1 MGIDL
6 HSACAQ
12 VMAWQQHLAGVS
24 LRWSET
30 EKAESLAMLSAECF
44 RLHRSLEEVLESS
57 QLLKMLPEELLLR
70 IFTRLDAKTLGTLE
84 SVSRRFG
91 SGLVDRAVAHAAVE
105 QHGEKLAALQPKYLS
120 VARRLWCLEVA
131 VEAGTSFVENAAQQV
146 ESNEAGWVWPVTSPF
161 ANEDQGAHALATV
174 LAASASPRPPPP
186 PPPPPVT
193 PPPEQDAVDAS
204 PRQKALV
211 KLVSKLATG
220 GERGFVEP
228 ESPAGAVQW
237 LADELHREALSVP
250 DRTFTLDA
258 IKTLLGEVPGTYCK
272 LEPKEKLVLIRATW
286 QHCNKAVGTRD
297 GLTQAITR
305 GLQLYSQLKQDN
317 AKFPEKIELLQ
328 KIHQQQAQ
336 QPERWANDQRQQR
349 LHMPEQSHFQVTL
362 MLAGAMRENGM
373 CPSAVALLRQV
384 AAKCSGDEERSHL
397 WARGCIDAARELRR
411 LGELGP
417 CEQLYREILG
427 VQERICKPTDL
438 RRISVEVHLVSLLVE
453 CGNLLEAETR
463 QRSLAAVCRQIA
475 DELAAKKLEQL
486 IQQDTGHHSD
496 AIFQLDGFVH
506 AFESLAGHSSTPRV
520 VFSFNIGFEKDLGLY
535 QLLMRQGKHE
545 EAQQVVAPA
554 MLDLYFAMLS
564 ESWDG
569 AWFGNDGYG
578 SEGMLR
584 AEPREWAARREQLEE
599 LLSVDQVQKS
609 VEAKFS
615 ALVLKLVAEVGMVH
629 ASTLFMRGRQAFVLQ
644 HYGKLQDA
652 RAHLETLVTDF
663 GTSIAPGA
671 AIHNNW
677 HKRSALYAVAGL
689 EKILGALGLR
699 EERDVLRRRCVEA
712 EGDPGKLEEH
722 DLRIRVAEGVRD
734 GNWVVVNS
742 SLSSLLEHKCTDES
756 GRYFKL
762 VGYGNLIA
770 WSMQGHQLD
779 AEPLLREARELELDR
794 ADKFDLAG
802 RNLDLARILFVLAA
816 ADFDKQVNS
825 TAMESRLKEA
835 EQVLTEAI
843 MVDVGPNQQSLFPNK
858 QRVAIC
864 KYLLALVLKLAAAV
878 LKLKYDSALEEALE
892 GTLNDVAAHA
902 VATSSELLARQR
914 NERLDKLEQAT
925 RLMEELVSCHNGE
938 DADTFHK
945 KYTSDFISDNVPM
958 PDDVCK
964 IPDHD
969 GCCQAVARLLQL
981 QERHEEASEWWE
993 EWEEGMSEGGD
1004 EDEEEDEETTQDEDA
1019 QGNAKRV
1026 RHDTR

>member
-1 MGIDL
+1 MTGIDL

-12 VMAWQQHLAGVS
+12 VMAWQQHLAGIN
-24 LRWSET
+24 LRWGET
-30 EKAESLAMLSAECF
+30 GKAESLAVLSAECF

-70 IFTRLDAKTLGTLE
+70 IFTRLDAKALGTLE

-120 VARRLWCLEVA
+120 AARRLWSLEVA
-131 VEAGTSFVENAAQQV
+131 VEAGTSFVTNAAQQV
-146 ESNEAGWVWPVTSPF
+146 ESNEASWVWPVTSPF

-174 LAASASPRPPPP
+174 LAASASPPPP
-186 PPPPPVT
+186 PPPPPV
-193 PPPEQDAVDAS
+193 PPLPEQDLAVDAS

-220 GERGFVEP
+220 GERAFVEP

-237 LADELHREALSVP
+237 LADELHRGALSAP

-272 LEPKEKLVLIRATW
+272 LEPKEKLVLIRTMW
-286 QHCNKAVGTRD
+286 QHCNKTVGTRD

-305 GLQLYSQLKQDN
+305 GLQLYSELKRDN
-317 AKFPEKIELLQ
+317 AEFPEKIELLQ
-328 KIHQQQAQ
+328 KIREQQAQ
-336 QPERWANDQRQQR
+336 QPERWANDQRQ
-349 LHMPEQSHFQVTL
+349 HMPEQSHFQVTL

-384 AAKCSGDEERSHL
+384 AAKCSGHEERSHL
-397 WARGCIDAARELRR
+397 WARECINAARELRR

-438 RRISVEVHLVSLLVE
+438 GRISVEVHLVSLLVE

-475 DELAAKKLEQL
+475 DELAAKKLEQQL
-486 IQQDTGHHSD
+486 IQQDTDHRLD
-496 AIFQLDGFVH
+496 AMFQRNGFVH

-520 VFSFNIGFEKDLGLY
+520 IFSNNVGFEKDLGLY

-564 ESWDG
+564 GSWDG
-569 AWFGNDGYG
+569 AWLGTGEG
-578 SEGMLR
+578 GGGTGEGMPR
-584 AEPREWAARREQLEE
+584 AEPQEWAARREQLEE
-599 LLSVDQVQKS
+599 LLGVDQVQKS

-629 ASTLFMRGRQAFVLQ
+629 ASTLFVRGRQAFVLR

-671 AIHNNW
+671 ANDC
-677 HKRSALYAVAGL
+677 ALCAVEGL
-689 EKILGALGLR
+689 ETILGALGLR
-699 EERDVLRRRCVEA
+699 EEYKVLRRRCVEA
-712 EGDPGKLEEH
+712 EGDPEKLKEH
-722 DLRIRVAEGVRD
+722 DLRIRVMEEVRN
-734 GNWVVVNS
+734 GNWAAVTS
-742 SLSSLLEHKCTDES
+742 GLSSLLELKGTDKS
-756 GRYFKL
+756 SRYCDL
-762 VGYGNLIA
+762 VVYGNLIA

-779 AEPLLREARELELDR
+779 AEPLLREARELELNCASR
-794 ADKFDLAG
+794 LHLAD
-802 RNLDLARILFVLAA
+802 RNLDLARILFVLSA

-843 MVDVGPNQQSLFPNK
+843 MVDVTESAFPNK
-858 QRVAIC
+858 QCVATC

-925 RLMEELVSCHNGE
+925 RLMVELVSCHKGK
-938 DADTFHK
+938 DADTFRE
-945 KYTSDFISDNVPM
+945 YTGDPISSNVPM

-969 GCCQAVARLLQL
+969 VCCQAVARLLQL

-993 EWEEGMSEGGD
+993 EWEEGMGEGSD
-1004 EDEEEDEETTQDEDA
+1004 EDEDEDEETTQDEDA

>member
-1 MGIDL
+1 MAGIDL

-70 IFTRLDAKTLGTLE
+70 IFTCLDAKTLGTLE

-120 VARRLWCLEVA
+120 AARRLWCLEVA
-131 VEAGTSFVENAAQQV
+131 VEAGTNFVENAAQQV
-146 ESNEAGWVWPVTSPF
+146 ESNGASWVWPVTSPF

-186 PPPPPVT
+186 PPPPVP

-237 LADELHREALSVP
+237 LADELHREELSVP

-305 GLQLYSQLKQDN
+305 GLQLYSQLERNN
-317 AKFPEKIELLQ
+317 AEFPEKVELLQ

-336 QPERWANDQRQQR
+336 QPERWANDQRQ
-349 LHMPEQSHFQVTL
+349 HMPEQSHFQVTL

-397 WARGCIDAARELRR
+397 WARECSDAARELRR

-427 VQERICKPTDL
+427 VQERICKPTGL
-438 RRISVEVHLVSLLVE
+438 GRISVEVHLVSLLVE

-475 DELAAKKLEQL
+475 DEHAAKKLEQL
-486 IQQDTGHHSD
+486 IQQDTDHRSD
-496 AIFQLDGFVH
+496 AIFQRNGFVH
-506 AFESLAGHSSTPRV
+506 AFESLAGHSLTSRAI
-520 VFSFNIGFEKDLGLY
+520 FSYNVGFEKDLGLY

-564 ESWDG
+564 GSWGG
-569 AWFGNDGYG
+569 AWLGTSERGFETG
-578 SEGMLR
+578 EGMPR
-584 AEPREWAARREQLEE
+584 AEPQQWAARREQLEE
-599 LLSVDQVQKS
+599 LLGVDQVQKS

-629 ASTLFMRGRQAFVLQ
+629 ASTLFVRGRQAFVLR

-663 GTSIAPGA
+663 GTSVAPGA
-671 AIHNNW
+671 ANDW
-677 HKRSALYAVAGL
+677 HTCGALCAVEGL
-689 EKILGALGLR
+689 ETILGSLGLR
-699 EERDVLRRRCVEA
+699 EECKVLRRRCVEA
-712 EGDPGKLEEH
+712 EGDLEKLKEH
-722 DLRIRVAEGVRD
+722 DLTIRVAEGVRD
-734 GNWVVVNS
+734 GNWAVVNS
-742 SLSSLLEHKCTDES
+742 GLSSLLEHKCTVEGD
-756 GRYFKL
+756 RYFKL
-762 VGYGNLIA
+762 VVYGNLIA

-779 AEPLLREARELELDR
+779 AEPLLREARELELVR
-794 ADKFDLAG
+794 GSRFHLAD
-802 RNLDLARILFVLAA
+802 RNLDLARILFVLAV
-816 ADFDKQVNS
+816 ADFDKQVTS
-825 TAMESRLKEA
+825 TAIESRLKEA

-843 MVDVGPNQQSLFPNK
+843 MVDVGPNQSSLNK
-858 QRVAIC
+858 QQRVATC
-864 KYLLALVLKLAAAV
+864 KYLLALVLELAAAV
-878 LKLKYDSALEEALE
+878 LKLKYDSALEEAME
-892 GTLNDVAAHA
+892 DTLNDVAAHA

-914 NERLDKLEQAT
+914 NERLDKLERAT
-925 RLMEELVSCHNGE
+925 RLMVELVSCHNGE
-938 DADTFHK
+938 DADTFHE
-945 KYTSDFISDNVPM
+945 KYMGDLISSNVPM

-964 IPDHD
+964 TPDHD
-969 GCCQAVARLLQL
+969 GCCQAIARLLQL

-993 EWEEGMSEGGD
+993 EWEEGMGEEGD
-1004 EDEEEDEETTQDEDA
+1004 EDEDEDEETTQDEDA